1 MYFVYFAYSLNVCS
15 CKFVFFLSKGGGQPP
30 MRAMKF
36 WLDTGDFRT
45 EAVLVHNVANPIMT
59 RSLTKEKRKG
69 TEERGPGCAN
79 SSHPAHQQLAK
90 GGSEIAVR

>member
-1 MYFVYFAYSLNVCS
+1 
-15 CKFVFFLSKGGGQPP
+15 

-36 WLDTGDFRT
+36 RLDMGDLRT

-69 TEERGPGCAN
+69 TEERRPGCAN